1 MKIKSI
7 FIPLFL
13 IFTLIF
19 SIIQPVVATS
29 ESISN
34 KVLRLH
40 IIANSDSTE
49 DQDLKLKIKD
59 YFLENTRDLFTAD
72 TLEENIEIANTN
84 IEYLEK
90 ICNDCIKANG
100 FTYDANVTVTKE
112 FFKTR
117 VYDDFTLPAGVYNSI
132 KIEIGKGNGHNWWC
146 IVFPSVCLYAC
157 TKSMGDYLTE
167 DEIELITDGYTPK
180 FKIIEIIETIKSKQK
195 TAVN

>member
-13 IFTLIF
+13 IFTIIF

-29 ESISN
+29 ENISN

-40 IIANSDSTE
+40 IIANSDSTK

-59 YFLENTRDLFTAD
+59 YFLENTRELFTAD
-72 TLEENIEIANTN
+72 TLDENIEIANKN

-90 ICNDCIKANG
+90 ICNDCIKTNG
-100 FTYDANVTVTKE
+100 FNYDANVTVTKE

-157 TKSMGDYLTE
+157 TKSMGDYLTK
-167 DEIELITDGYTPK
+167 DEIDLITDGYTPK
-180 FKIIEIIETIKSKQK
+180 FKIIEIIESIKHKQK
-195 TAVN
+195 TAVD

>member
-13 IFTLIF
+13 IFTIIF

-29 ESISN
+29 ENISN

-59 YFLENTRDLFTAD
+59 YFLENTRELFTAD
-72 TLEENIEIANTN
+72 TLEENIEIANKN

-90 ICNDCIKANG
+90 ICNDCIKTNG
-100 FTYDANVTVTKE
+100 FNYDANVTVTKE

-167 DEIELITDGYTPK
+167 DEIDLITDGYTPK
-180 FKIIEIIETIKSKQK
+180 FKIIEIIESIKHKQK
-195 TAVN
+195 TAVD